1 MKLVGYMR
9 VSKADGSQV
18 LDMQRDALIQAG
30 VEPGDIY
37 DDKASGKK
45 DDRPGLAACL
55 KALRT
60 DDVLVIWR
68 LDRLGRNL
76 KHLVETVE
84 KLGKRGISFKV
95 ITGAPIDTTTSQGK
109 LMFGIFAALAEFE
122 RDVIRERTMAG
133 LAAARAR
140 GRQGGR
146 KPVLTPSKLLR
157 AQSAMK
163 SRDTNVTTLC
173 EELGVS
179 RTTLYAHV
187 TPQGEFT
194 ERGEAL
200 LKAKSSG
207 RASVARQATSDA
219 A

>member
-18 LDMQRDALIQAG
+18 LDMQKDALIAAG
-30 VEPGDIY
+30 VPEGKIWE
-37 DDKASGKK
+37 DKASGAK

-55 KALRT
+55 KSL
-60 DDVLVIWR
+60 DEGDVLVIWR

-84 KLGKRGISFKV
+84 ELGKRGISFKV
-95 ITGAPIDTTTSQGK
+95 ITGAPIDTTTPQGK
-109 LMFGIFAALAEFE
+109 LMFGIFAALAVFE

-133 LAAARAR
+133 LDAARAR
-140 GRQGGR
+140 GRHGGR
-146 KPVLTPSKLLR
+146 KPVLTASKLMR
-157 AQSAMK
+157 AQAAMK
-163 SRDTNVTTLC
+163 SRDTNVTELC

-187 TPQGEFT
+187 TPTGEFT
-194 ERGEAL
+194 KKGQAL
-200 LKAKSSG
+200 LKAKGNG
-207 RASVARQATSDA
+207 RASVTSKA
-219 A
+219 AA